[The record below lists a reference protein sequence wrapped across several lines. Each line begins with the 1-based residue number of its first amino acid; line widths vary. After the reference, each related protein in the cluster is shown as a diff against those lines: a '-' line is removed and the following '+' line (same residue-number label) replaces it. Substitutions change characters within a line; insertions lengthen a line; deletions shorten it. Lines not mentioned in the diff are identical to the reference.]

1 MKDEDEGM
9 RIEQVVLDAYFQC
22 RSNRQ
27 ELNMVQD
34 NKTTQ
39 QIIDETADTLEL
51 DDKTVA
57 IFGADKR
64 GTIFAIYDISRNIGV
79 VTYMVEHGYLFTEDD
94 DGSPIWMI
102 YRMR

>member
-1 MKDEDEGM
+1 
-9 RIEQVVLDAYFQC
+9 
-22 RSNRQ
+22 
-27 ELNMVQD
+27 MVQD

-51 DDKTVA
+51 DDKTV
-57 IFGADKR
+57 
-64 GTIFAIYDISRNIGV
+64 
-79 VTYMVEHGYLFTEDD
+79 VTYMVEHGYLLTEDD

>member
-27 ELNMVQD
+27 VLNMVQD

-51 DDKTVA
+51 DDMTVVA
-57 IFGADKR
+57 
-64 GTIFAIYDISRNIGV
+64 
-79 VTYMVEHGYLFTEDD
+79 YMVEHGYLLTEDD

>member
-39 QIIDETADTLEL
+39 QIIDETYDTLEL
-51 DDKTVA
+51 DDKT
-57 IFGADKR
+57 
-64 GTIFAIYDISRNIGV
+64 V
-79 VTYMVEHGYLFTEDD
+79 VTYMVEHGYLLIEDD

-102 YRMR
+102 YKMR

>member
-1 MKDEDEGM
+1 MNDEDEGM

-22 RSNRQ
+22 RSNRPD
-27 ELNMVQD
+27 LNMVQD

-51 DDKTVA
+51 DDKTV
-57 IFGADKR
+57 
-64 GTIFAIYDISRNIGV
+64 
-79 VTYMVEHGYLFTEDD
+79 VTYMVEHGYLLTEDD
-94 DGSPIWMI
+94 DGSPIWMV

>member
-1 MKDEDEGM
+1 MNEEKDDLA
-9 RIEQVVLDAYFQC
+9 IEIVVLDAYFSC

-51 DDKTVA
+51 DDKTV
-57 IFGADKR
+57 
-64 GTIFAIYDISRNIGV
+64 
-79 VTYMVEHGYLFTEDD
+79 VTYMVEHGYLLTEDD

>member
-39 QIIDETADTLEL
+39 QIIDETQS
-51 DDKTVA
+51 
-57 IFGADKR
+57 G
-64 GTIFAIYDISRNIGV
+64 
-79 VTYMVEHGYLFTEDD
+79 
-94 DGSPIWMI
+94 
-102 YRMR
+102 

>member
-1 MKDEDEGM
+1 MNEEKDDLA
-9 RIEQVVLDAYFQC
+9 IEIVVLDAYFQC

-51 DDKTVA
+51 DDKTV
-57 IFGADKR
+57 
-64 GTIFAIYDISRNIGV
+64 
-79 VTYMVEHGYLFTEDD
+79 VTYMVEHGYLLTEDD

>member
-1 MKDEDEGM
+1 MNDEDEGM
-9 RIEQVVLDAYFQC
+9 RIEQVILDAYFQC

-27 ELNMVQD
+27 DLNMVQD

-51 DDKTVA
+51 DDKTV
-57 IFGADKR
+57 
-64 GTIFAIYDISRNIGV
+64 
-79 VTYMVEHGYLFTEDD
+79 VTYMVEHGYLLTENA